1 MKEKLPW
8 LLFGAVA
15 ACAIA
20 ALVGL
25 LFGDRDATFLWRVP
39 DFTVNERGGRTLA
52 RRDLLGEV
60 WVAQFIFT
68 RCAGT
73 CPVMVSRMYALS
85 KKLPQ
90 AKYVSFTVDPEH
102 DTPEVLARYARNNSL
117 PPDWL
122 FATGTQAQ
130 MQSLAKDGFK
140 ISMGPGSKPEEP
152 IIHSDRFVLVDRYGR
167 VRSTHIV

>member
-25 LFGDRDATFLWRVP
+25 LLGDREAAFLWRVP
-39 DFTVNERGGRTLA
+39 DFTVNERGGKTLS
-52 RRDLLGEV
+52 RRDLIGEV